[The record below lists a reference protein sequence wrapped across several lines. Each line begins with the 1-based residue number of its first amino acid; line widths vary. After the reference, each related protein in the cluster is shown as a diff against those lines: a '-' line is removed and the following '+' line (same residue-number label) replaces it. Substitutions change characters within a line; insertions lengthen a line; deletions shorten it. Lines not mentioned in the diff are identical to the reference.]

1 MSSLRAWVDAEL
13 QSLPRGPIAIAFSGG
28 LDSSVLLHCLAAS
41 TEARKRGLRA
51 IHVNHQLHADS
62 DAWAVH
68 CVKICNSSDVP
79 LQTLPVRVDRG
90 QGRGLEASARDA
102 RHAAIQSAMRRE
114 EIIAFAHHRDDQAE
128 TVLLRLL
135 RGAGPEGMAAM
146 RSLRAFG
153 PGQAW
158 RPLLAHP
165 RSELVAHANEFQLE
179 WLEDP
184 SNRDT
189 RIDRNFLRERAIP
202 LLRERWPN
210 LQSTFSQSAQWMRG
224 AADFIE
230 QQSDIALATLRG
242 PDPASLHASG
252 WLALADALR
261 DPVLRSWLR
270 DLGLPPPNRH
280 QVGELERQLREA
292 RADRLP
298 CVRWPGVELR
308 RYRQWIH
315 AIAPMPRVPANWQQT
330 WNGNALAL
338 PADLGTLVLVDERD
352 KAITLPDADHLQVR
366 FRRGGERIRLRDEPI
381 HHELRDLFQ
390 KSGVP
395 PWSRDRMP
403 LVFHADGR
411 MLAVAD
417 RWIGQFGCQLL
428 ALHDARLVWKTR

>member
-41 TEARKRGLRA
+41 AEARKRGLRA

-381 HHELRDLFQ
+381 HHELRDLLQ
-390 KSGVP
+390 QAGVP

-417 RWIGQFGCQLL
+417 RWIGHFGCQLL

>member
-381 HHELRDLFQ
+381 HHELRDLLQ
-390 KSGVP
+390 QAGVP

-417 RWIGQFGCQLL
+417 RWIGHFGCQLL